1 MSASADNPSDLRYT
15 ESHEW
20 LRREGDGTV
29 TVGITAVQDAFGV
42 AYARTLAGAVMAGLP
57 VALAYLLFQRRVTQ
71 AITLSAGIK
80 G

>member
-1 MSASADNPSDLRYT
+1 MPIDLSALRQ
-15 ESHEW
+15 SW
-20 LRREGDGTV
+20 PLPRAPRPIV
-29 TVGITAVQDAFGV
+29 IVGAGGIVNDAHLP
-42 AYARTLAGAVMAGLP
+42 AYRLAGLP